1 MRDNKFKVGDL
12 IKAKNIKSPLGRED
26 RVPVSFGI
34 VDSSVESGILAIIT
48 DIPSSGRLEALIYL
62 DEGYRKGK
70 FSSFNRLWEK
80 AYK

>member
-12 IKAKNIKSPLGRED
+12 IKAKNIKSPLGKKD
-26 RVPVSFGI
+26 RVPISFNNMA
-34 VDSSVESGILAIIT
+34 SSVESGTLAIIT
-48 DIPSSGRLEALIYL
+48 DIPSPGRLKAVIYL
-62 DEGYRKGK
+62 DEGYQRGK

>member
-12 IKAKNIKSPLGRED
+12 IKAKKIKSPLGKED
-26 RVPVSFGI
+26 RVPVSFENHAASI
-34 VDSSVESGILAIIT
+34 ESGTLAIIT
-48 DIPSSGRLEALIYL
+48 NIPSPGRFSALIYSG
-62 DEGYRKGK
+62 DGFDKGK